1 MKTQIKHNILFFEEA
16 WFVTVRGKINRHS
29 NLEFED
35 WVQILLV
42 QYNSH
47 YILGRKS
54 HLNSASSSVN
64 GKCQEFAFLAC
75 LLVWH
80 CYQGPSPPP
89 PLWSPLFG
97 DCLEEN
103 AWRIGGHAYSKEEN
117 DSKAVPRFNVKGFFM
132 RKLLNSVSP
141 IQLVSKY
148 ARNDKLSCTW
158 NQRPEAMPTFAP
170 SLSW

>member
-16 WFVTVRGKINRHS
+16 WFVMVRGKINRHS

-80 CYQGPSPPP
+80 CYQGPSSPP

-103 AWRIGGHAYSKEEN
+103 AWGQEVTPTARKKMTLKLYL
-117 DSKAVPRFNVKGFFM
+117 DSMWKVFFM

-170 SLSW
+170 LLSW